1 MYQTSTTYKTAGKCS
16 SKMST
21 KTLGATTR
29 SRSRPAQYT
38 NQPTSSSN
46 TTSSSIEHLHQ
57 NENNI
62 HIKNNEWSL
71 SDFEIGKRLGR
82 GKFGKVYLAR
92 EKRTKYIVAIKI
104 LWKHQLQKHKVEHQ
118 LRREIEILSH
128 LRHKH
133 IIRLFTW
140 FHDKE
145 KVYLVLEYCC
155 NGEVFNKLR
164 DEGTFNEKETARYI
178 NDLASALD
186 YCHSKHVIHR
196 DIKPENLLFDDENNI
211 KLADFGWGVHAPD
224 NRRMTMCGTLEAVNA
239 SNLVNMIFLLHEK
252 IIEHRIFFSP
262 GSTRETLT
270 LPCSKI

>member
-1 MYQTSTTYKTAGKCS
+1 
-16 SKMST
+16 MST
-21 KTLGATTR
+21 KTRGSTAR
-29 SRSRPAQYT
+29 SRSRPPQHT
-38 NQPTSSSN
+38 NRTTSLSSN
-46 TTSSSIEHLHQ
+46 AASYSIEHLQ

-62 HIKNNEWSL
+62 NIKNKEWSL

-82 GKFGKVYLAR
+82 GKFGKVYIAR

-104 LWKHQLQKHKVEHQ
+104 LWKHQLRKHSVEHQ

-133 IIRLFTW
+133 IIRLYTW

-164 DEGTFNEKETARYI
+164 DEGTFNEKQTARYI
-178 NDLASALD
+178 NDLASALN

-196 DIKPENLLFDDENNI
+196 DIKPENLLFDDEDNI
-211 KLADFGWGVHAPD
+211 KLADFGWV
-224 NRRMTMCGTLEAVNA
+224 
-239 SNLVNMIFLLHEK
+239 
-252 IIEHRIFFSP
+252 
-262 GSTRETLT
+262 
-270 LPCSKI
+270 

>member
-1 MYQTSTTYKTAGKCS
+1 MS
-16 SKMST
+16 SKSRGST
-21 KTLGATTR
+21 ANR
-29 SRSRPAQYT
+29 SRSRTHTLRQHTHRA
-38 NQPTSSSN
+38 TSLASVGSSGSMGGIRMN
-46 TTSSSIEHLHQ
+46 DR
-57 NENNI
+57 NVDN
-62 HIKNNEWSL
+62 KEWSL
-71 SDFEIGKRLGR
+71 RDFDIGKRLGR

-92 EKRTKYIVAIKI
+92 DKRTKYIVAIKV
-104 LWKHQLQKHKVEHQ
+104 LWKHQLRKHTVEHQ

-164 DEGTFNEKETARYI
+164 DEGTFNEKQTAKYI

-196 DIKPENLLFDDENNI
+196 DIKPENLLFDDEDNI
-211 KLADFGWGVHAPD
+211 KLADFGWVCLYHY
-224 NRRMTMCGTLEAVNA
+224 
-239 SNLVNMIFLLHEK
+239 NLYHD
-252 IIEHRIFFSP
+252 
-262 GSTRETLT
+262 T
-270 LPCSKI
+270 